1 MGQTFTHIF
10 TRQIRVWGWCQ
21 RMISTPSFCTNS
33 RFGSKECS
41 ICLSFSSIWNY
52 NSILNYNE
60 MRYCRICSRISQ
72 KNYRGLKEQR
82 SIKLNPI
89 WILISIIRVLHF
101 VVDVDCVNWK
111 KKKLVQNILY
121 THAFDFDT
129 SNKNNN
135 VIIIGPY

>member
-1 MGQTFTHIF
+1 
-10 TRQIRVWGWCQ
+10 
-21 RMISTPSFCTNS
+21 MISTPSFFMNS
-33 RFGSKECS
+33 RFGEVYNVES
-41 ICLSFSSIWNY
+41 IFPSAQFEISIQFLISMIWDIVESVPENKDLWN
-52 NSILNYNE
+52 S
-60 MRYCRICSRISQ
+60 
-72 KNYRGLKEQR
+72 
-82 SIKLNPI
+82 NPI

-101 VVDVDCVNWK
+101 VVDFDCVNWK